1 MDCEIHTK
9 KQLNNGKMFQN
20 VKRLLSDKQQVKRQI
35 IFAIIK

>member
-20 VKRLLSDKQQVKRQI
+20 VKRLLSDKQQEKDRLSLQ
-35 IFAIIK
+35 